1 MDTGTNP
8 SMPAETVMKYLLP
21 ALAAALLAGTAQAQE
36 ISGPASPV
44 DGDSFEMTGT
54 GIRLYGIDAPEGR
67 QTCERNGTTWAC
79 GEEAAETM
87 RGLLASGP
95 VRCIVRETDVYDRKV
110 ATCLVGRIDLAEV
123 MVRSGLAIALAR
135 NGETYREAET
145 SARARRAGIWA
156 GTFEQPADWR
166 ARNKGSHAPRLA
178 RPAQPRAARPA
189 PERVWRNAFGCAI
202 KGNIS
207 RRQGEA
213 IYYLPG
219 MKYYEETRP
228 EALFCTESQARA
240 AGYRR
245 SRGGR

>member
-1 MDTGTNP
+1 MVAAMTCP
-8 SMPAETVMKYLLP
+8 KALLP
-21 ALAAALLAGTAQAQE
+21 ALAALLLGGTAQAQE
-36 ISGPASPV
+36 ISGPATPV

-54 GIRLYGIDAPEGR
+54 GIRLFGIDAPEGR
-67 QTCERNGTTWAC
+67 QTCERDGQTWAC
-79 GEEAAETM
+79 GAEAAETM

-95 VRCIVRETDVYDRKV
+95 LRCMVRESDVYGRKV
-110 ATCLVGRIDLAEV
+110 ATCLAGRIDLAEV
-123 MVRSGLAIALAR
+123 MVRSGLAVALDR
-135 NGETYREAET
+135 NGEPYREAEM

-166 ARNKGSHAPRLA
+166 ARNRGSDGPRLA
-178 RPAQPRAARPA
+178 RPAPPRAERPA

-240 AGYRR
+240 AGFRR